1 MASIT
6 TSNYN
11 YNDNYFNN
19 NHDNRDNP
27 EQLGLDNHL
36 DHFNHDRLLFP
47 HSCYSCYSCY
57 SSVWQCRPWASYERE
72 AKDEEDDQDADA
84 KEGSSPPQ

>member
-1 MASIT
+1 MASFT

-47 HSCYSCYSCY
+47 HSCYSCYS
-57 SSVWQCRPWASYERE
+57 SVWQCRPWASYERE